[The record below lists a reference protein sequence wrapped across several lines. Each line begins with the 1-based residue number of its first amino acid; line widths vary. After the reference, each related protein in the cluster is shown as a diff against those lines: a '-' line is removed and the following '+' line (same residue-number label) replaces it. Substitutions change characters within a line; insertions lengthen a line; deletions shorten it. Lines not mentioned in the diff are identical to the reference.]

1 MELTKKT
8 TILFTEH
15 QFKLLKQIA
24 ALRKTSIG
32 DLIRRACE
40 TEYGL
45 VSGQEAVEAVKRLSS
60 MALPASDI
68 EQMKAEIMHIK
79 PGPV

>member
-15 QFKLLKQIA
+15 QFKLLQQIA
-24 ALRKTSIG
+24 AFRKTSIG

-45 VSGQEAVEAVKRLSS
+45 VSGREAAEAVERLSS
-60 MALPASDI
+60 LALPAYDI
-68 EQMKAEIMHIK
+68 EQMKAEILHMK